1 MAKVKPLE
9 IIKGLRGKVC
19 EHSDM
24 YFRTNR
30 QTGEVFTGK
39 VCYPSEED
47 ASVDQVAVRGRFKK
61 VSQAIRARIAALESD
76 AKAALVAAYKAQH
89 KIGSLFGY
97 AFRKWNDEYDDSG
110 NLIGG

>member
-9 IIKGLRGKVC
+9 IIKGLCGKVC

-39 VCYPSEED
+39 VCYPSEDEP
-47 ASVDQVAVRGRFKK
+47 SVEQVAVRGRFRK
-61 VSQAIRARIAALESD
+61 VSTAIRARIAALESD

-97 AFRKWNDEYDDSG
+97 AFRKWNDEYDANGDLKQG
-110 NLIGG
+110 